1 MGDSYSNV
9 IDDDDQY
16 STESAIVRG
25 EYGEDPPI
33 NPSEITSNLGTG
45 RETDDKSQTHD
56 ELISHDKS
64 TSYDKIMDPVV
75 VTPDA
80 KISSPVSTNN
90 DDDNS
95 AEHED
100 IEVLS
105 TPIVKK
111 IIKPLGSAPTKKNL
125 TIQKL
130 TPNDLSI
137 RRCSENEKSQC
148 EYFDEESCLE
158 DGDLPALQIQDK
170 TIPVTLKKTP
180 SPPDDSEKLKQII
193 KELEREKPRNRL
205 NDKRENDNNDK
216 DSNGS
221 SNLRDDRQ
229 LSPNSKRRRRAL
241 FGQLE
246 TEPDLPDDEQSY
258 YSTHSKTKSTVIKS
272 KSTPSYS
279 KEKDDEESDEDEGGG
294 FFSAILDMCADCWFT
309 GGYNET
315 TRTCNLR
322 SVPVRSNTHDDDDDD
337 TSSRK
342 KENNATNVYRK
353 NFKRKKKRT
362 QSFIHSAT

>member
-1 MGDSYSNV
+1 MSAVVHAPLPSSLDPSATRSSTTSTTYEHEIIHAPLPSRNNTSSDPPDSYSNV

-25 EYGEDPPI
+25 EYGEDLPI
-33 NPSEITSNLGTG
+33 NSSEISSNLGTG

-56 ELISHDKS
+56 ELMSHDKS
-64 TSYDKIMDPVV
+64 TTYDKIMDPVV

-137 RRCSENEKSQC
+137 RRCRSENEKSQC

-158 DGDLPALQIQDK
+158 DGDLPALQI
-170 TIPVTLKKTP
+170 
-180 SPPDDSEKLKQII
+180 
-193 KELEREKPRNRL
+193 
-205 NDKRENDNNDK
+205 
-216 DSNGS
+216 
-221 SNLRDDRQ
+221 
-229 LSPNSKRRRRAL
+229 
-241 FGQLE
+241 
-246 TEPDLPDDEQSY
+246 
-258 YSTHSKTKSTVIKS
+258 
-272 KSTPSYS
+272 
-279 KEKDDEESDEDEGGG
+279 
-294 FFSAILDMCADCWFT
+294 
-309 GGYNET
+309 
-315 TRTCNLR
+315 
-322 SVPVRSNTHDDDDDD
+322 
-337 TSSRK
+337 
-342 KENNATNVYRK
+342 
-353 NFKRKKKRT
+353 
-362 QSFIHSAT
+362 